1 MRNVP
6 RRWVE
11 LPASQ
16 RLVAASDAAG
26 PSRPVL
32 VHHSPGEDA
41 AACVLHAAKVADM
54 REVRVRVRV
63 CVLRYISVIIT
74 YIPFHCTLPDA
85 GSKADRTHDGLRFPT
100 HRFVLFWCGMQ
111 SVNFLSLGHNRS
123 ADVEGAILTAMREGH
138 WLVLLHAHAEPH
150 WLHGLF
156 PLLSSTTLPPVSS
169 GGSPGEVHADFQL
182 WACVPTAEFGA
193 LPGAL
198 LTAGVVVALE
208 PPRHIQVRARCLSFT
223 SLLRFHTVVQCSG
236 VCTQGGRAGLRWFGG
251 SVGVLNTP
259 GALAHA

>member
-1 MRNVP
+1 VVCLRPSPLRVTL
-6 RRWVE
+6 RWSE

-41 AACVLHAAKVADM
+41 AACLLHAAKVADM
-54 REVRVRVRV
+54 RE
-63 CVLRYISVIIT
+63 SVT
-74 YIPFHCTLPDA
+74 
-85 GSKADRTHDGLRFPT
+85 
-100 HRFVLFWCGMQ
+100 
-111 SVNFLSLGHNRS
+111 FLSLGHNRS

-150 WLHGLF
+150 WLHVLL

-182 WACVPTAEFGA
+182 WVCVPTAAFGA

-198 LTAGVVVALE
+198 LTAAVVVALE
-208 PPRHIQVRARCLSFT
+208 PPRHIQVRPRNLSAEMLFPHCQY
-223 SLLRFHTVVQCSG
+223 SRVRIGVSKSASSIRF
-236 VCTQGGRAGLRWFGG
+236 
-251 SVGVLNTP
+251 
-259 GALAHA
+259 